1 MLTAEQIAAAQKANL
16 NTMFGLTTKAFEG
29 MEKLVE
35 LNIQA
40 SKAAMGEL
48 TKHKL
53 CWAPKTRKN
62 CWPYKH
68 P

>member
-40 SKAAMGEL
+40 SKAAMG
-48 TKHKL
+48 
-53 CWAPKTRKN
+53 
-62 CWPYKH
+62 
-68 P
+68 